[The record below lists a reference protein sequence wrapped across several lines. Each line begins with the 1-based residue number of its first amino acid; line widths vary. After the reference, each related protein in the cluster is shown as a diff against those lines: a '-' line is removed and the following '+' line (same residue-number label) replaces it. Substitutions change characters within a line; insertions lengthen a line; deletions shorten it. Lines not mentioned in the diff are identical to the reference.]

1 VTQAAIIDRLLEAW
15 RSGRLDDADL
25 PTAGLG
31 LDDGLALQLE
41 LLDRLLARGER
52 LGGWKV
58 GLTSGTALDRMGPG
72 FRPFGF
78 ILASRVFA
86 SGDRAPLAG
95 GPDSVEGELCFRLG
109 EPVAGDGVTPDDVRR
124 AVCAPGGAVAAGL
137 ELNDRGRYTGD
148 VAALSIAAN
157 MTNWGIVVG
166 DAISPVPAGID
177 LDDLRVDLRQDGR
190 EAGSQHARGHIDDH
204 FLSLSRLVRQ
214 LARFDRG
221 LEAGQHVI
229 TGAFVRTRVTG
240 PTRVEAEFSGIG
252 RAVMRLDGFVS
263 ADAGYGGGELVT
275 PAIRFEGTQLELNL
289 DTGGGGAVKVEIQ
302 DRLGRPIVN
311 YAETDASYLCGNSVR
326 MPVRWGER
334 TRLGDLSRQP
344 IRIRFVMRDCKLY
357 AFQFTSPG

>member
-1 VTQAAIIDRLLEAW
+1 MTQAAIVDRLLEAW
-15 RSGRLDDADL
+15 HSGRLDDGDL
-25 PTAGLG
+25 SVGDLS
-31 LDDGLALQLE
+31 LDDGLALQLQ
-41 LLDRLLARGER
+41 LLERLQARGEQ

-78 ILASRVFA
+78 ILAGRIFA

-95 GPDSVEGELCFRLG
+95 GPDSVEGEVCFRLG
-109 EPVAGDGVTPDDVRR
+109 ESIAGADVTPDDVRR

-190 EAGSQHARGHIDDH
+190 EVGGQHARGHIDDH

-240 PTRVEAEFSGIG
+240 ATRIEAEFSGIG
-252 RAVMRLDGFVS
+252 RAG
-263 ADAGYGGGELVT
+263 
-275 PAIRFEGTQLELNL
+275 I
-289 DTGGGGAVKVEIQ
+289 EI
-302 DRLGRPIVN
+302 G
-311 YAETDASYLCGNSVR
+311 
-326 MPVRWGER
+326 
-334 TRLGDLSRQP
+334 
-344 IRIRFVMRDCKLY
+344 
-357 AFQFTSPG
+357 